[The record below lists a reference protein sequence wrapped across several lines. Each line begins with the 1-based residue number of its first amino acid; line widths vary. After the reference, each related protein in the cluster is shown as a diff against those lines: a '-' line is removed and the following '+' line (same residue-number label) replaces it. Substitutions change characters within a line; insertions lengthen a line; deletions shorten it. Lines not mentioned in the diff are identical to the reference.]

1 MVKGFRPETLK
12 EALKLRAQYDCLPIA
27 GGTDLMVQKA
37 RGFALKP
44 DFRKPLLFI
53 GHLPEL
59 QRLEVINRQI
69 HIGAGVILTDLL
81 NSETIPDIFKEILA
95 LMASPPS
102 RNLASIGGNICNA
115 SPAGDTLPYLYAMDA
130 QVVLQSTDGERI
142 IPIAGFITG
151 PKQTDL
157 KNSELLTK
165 IIIPQTEFDINMYR
179 KIGQRK
185 GMSLTKA
192 AFLGMAN
199 VADGKIQDIR
209 IAFGSVAQTV
219 VRSGKIEQ
227 SIVGKSTKD
236 IVKNISEISRQYAAL
251 IRPIDDARSSAAYR
265 KKVSLRLL
273 EEFFVSNLAKVSNLR
288 KAQSKGDI
296 E

>member
-209 IAFGSVAQTV
+209 IAFGSVAPTV
-219 VRSGKIEQ
+219 VRSGEIEQ

-273 EEFFVSNLAKVSNLR
+273 EEFFVSNLAKISNLR

>member
-192 AFLGMAN
+192 AFLGLAN

-209 IAFGSVAQTV
+209 IAFGSVAPTV
-219 VRSGKIEQ
+219 VRSGEIEQ

-273 EEFFVSNLAKVSNLR
+273 EEFFVSNLAKISNLR

>member
-1 MVKGFRPETLK
+1 
-12 EALKLRAQYDCLPIA
+12 
-27 GGTDLMVQKA
+27 
-37 RGFALKP
+37 
-44 DFRKPLLFI
+44 
-53 GHLPEL
+53 
-59 QRLEVINRQI
+59 
-69 HIGAGVILTDLL
+69 
-81 NSETIPDIFKEILA
+81 
-95 LMASPPS
+95 MASPPS

-209 IAFGSVAQTV
+209 IAFGSVAPTV
-219 VRSGKIEQ
+219 VRSGEIEQ

-273 EEFFVSNLAKVSNLR
+273 EEFFVSNLAKISNLR

>member
-209 IAFGSVAQTV
+209 IAFGSVAPTV
-219 VRSGKIEQ
+219 VRLGEIEQ

>member
-209 IAFGSVAQTV
+209 IAFGSVAPTV
-219 VRSGKIEQ
+219 VRSGEIEQ

-273 EEFFVSNLAKVSNLR
+273 EEFFVSNLAKVSYLR

>member
-130 QVVLQSTDGERI
+130 QVVLQSIDGERI

-209 IAFGSVAQTV
+209 IAFGSVAPTV
-219 VRSGKIEQ
+219 VRSGEIEQ

>member
-192 AFLGMAN
+192 AFLGLAN

-209 IAFGSVAQTV
+209 IAFGSVAPTV
-219 VRSGKIEQ
+219 VRSGEIEQ